1 MIFGFRKKDDQH
13 NNEEQEQELAQV
25 LFQGALN
32 GKDANLAKH
41 ARLTEAGL
49 LAAKELISNALYRRA
64 ETVWVE
70 PKGGASAVR
79 LLIDGV
85 AYSGGRMR
93 KQEAHAVTQ
102 MLKLLAGLDIKQRKN
117 PQSGGIKADFQETPY
132 ELRVDCEPGPEGV
145 ERVIVRARN
154 LSQQLD
160 TPQDLRFS
168 DTMRSKL
175 REMMSDRSGLL
186 FACGSPNSGTT
197 TTRFA
202 IMRTVDPYIY
212 SVFNFCD
219 LESRNVSHTTPF
231 EAEADDDLEMA
242 LTRIVRIE
250 ADIILFDPLRDA
262 ETAKTLFSFQK
273 KVALISE
280 LKAKDVVHA
289 LLQLLKWVGDPQIVT
304 SGLRA
309 IVGQK
314 LIRKLCDE
322 CKQAFSPNPK
332 LLAKIGLPRSTKA
345 LYRPAKQSEDDAGF
359 EPCGLCD
366 GVGYFGRVGLF
377 EMLEMTE
384 GLRKL
389 VTQGAGAKAI
399 RAQIRKEKMQTLRS
413 EGLRLVVDGTTS
425 LEELQRA
432 FKAA

>member
-1 MIFGFRKKDDQH
+1 MIFGFRKKEEQI
-13 NNEEQEQELAQV
+13 NVEEQELELEQV

-41 ARLTEAGL
+41 ARLAEAGL
-49 LAAKELISNALYRRA
+49 LAAKELISNALHRRA

-85 AYSGGRMR
+85 AYSGGRLR

-102 MLKLLAGLDIKQRKN
+102 MLKLLAGLDIKQRQK
-117 PQSGGIKADFQETPY
+117 PQSGGIKAEYRETPY

-154 LSQQLD
+154 LNQQLD

-186 FACGSPNSGTT
+186 FACGPPNSGTT

-202 IMRTVDPYIY
+202 IMRTVDPYVYGIY
-212 SVFNFCD
+212 TFCD

-231 EAEADDDLEMA
+231 EAEADDDLETA

-250 ADIILFDPLRDA
+250 ADIILFDPIRDA
-262 ETAKTLFSFQK
+262 ETVKTLFSFQK
-273 KVALISE
+273 KVTLISE
-280 LKAKDVVHA
+280 LKAKDAVHA
-289 LLQLLKWVGDPQIVT
+289 LLQLLKWVGDPQIVA
-304 SGLRA
+304 SGLRV

-332 LLAKIGLPRSTKA
+332 LLAKIGLPRSTSA
-345 LYRPAKQSEDDAGF
+345 LYRPAKQSEGEAV
-359 EPCGLCD
+359 EPCGLCG

-384 GLRKL
+384 GLRK
-389 VTQGAGAKAI
+389 VVSQGAGAKAI

-413 EGLRLVVDGTTS
+413 EGLRLVADGTTS

-432 FKAA
+432 FKEA